1 MTKKTSKWLLVS
13 VLTALLTT
21 LIAFGTGPTNVTAA
35 AGRTLVYGSTAD
47 PKGLSPLSTA
57 DTVSSN
63 VIQQIYETLFRQD
76 AKTLKAKP
84 WLAKSYERKSATD
97 WIIHLRTGI
106 KFQDGTPFN
115 AAAVKYTF
123 DQMKDPKRAAPRA
136 SLLEP
141 IASTTVVNDR
151 TVEIKTKYPYGPFL
165 AMLSHPNASIVSPT
179 ADKKGK
185 LNTHPVGTGPFKFKS
200 WTTGDSVKLV
210 RNTDYW
216 GKKPKLAGVTFK
228 TVPDYATAVS
238 MLQTGKIQLLDNV
251 TSDYL
256 SRIKSLTNVKLTNK
270 VGTPMRYFGFNMQ
283 SNPGK
288 NKKFR
293 QAAAYAINAK
303 TYVAQLNG
311 LGTYNPSLI
320 GPELFGY
327 NKNDKKAATT
337 YNLRKAKELV
347 KANGFNKKTYTILVG
362 NQPAYVQMAQVVQ
375 QQLAKAGIKV
385 KIEKQ
390 EWATYLT
397 TLASGKFEMTFSG
410 WANSTGDAS
419 ELFYPNLDSKNIG
432 SSNYMR
438 YSNKQFDAE
447 VEKSRETLNTSE
459 RKKALSAANKIAM
472 KDLPWIVMDHNSVA
486 VAQAKDLKGVTVLP
500 TGMWY
505 LGGAYFN

>member
-1 MTKKTSKWLLVS
+1 MAKKMQKWVFVSMLVAALAVLVAWRSNS
-13 VLTALLTT
+13 VAV
-21 LIAFGTGPTNVTAA
+21 NAA
-35 AGRTLVYGSTAD
+35 SERTLVYGATAD
-47 PKGLSPLSTA
+47 PKGLSPLATA

-63 VIQQIYETLFRQD
+63 VIQQVYETLFRQD
-76 AKTLKAKP
+76 PKTLKAKP
-84 WLAKSYERKSATD
+84 WLATSYDRKSATD
-97 WIIHLRTGI
+97 WVIHLRKGV

-141 IASTTVVNDR
+141 IASTTVVNDS

-165 AMLSHPNASIVSPT
+165 AMLSHSNASIVSPT
-179 ADKKGK
+179 ADKKGH
-185 LNTHPVGTGPFKFKS
+185 LNTHPVGTGAFKFKS

-210 RNTDYW
+210 RNNNYW

-256 SRIKSLTNVKLTNK
+256 SRIKSLSNVTLSNKL
-270 VGTPMRYFGFNMQ
+270 GTPLRYFGFNM
-283 SNPGK
+283 STKPGN

-293 QAAAYAINAK
+293 QAVAYAINAK
-303 TYVAQLNG
+303 TYVAQLDG
-311 LGTYNPSLI
+311 LGIYNPSLI
-320 GPELFGY
+320 GPKLFSY

-337 YNLRKAKELV
+337 YNLQKAKKLV
-347 KANGFNKKTYTILVG
+347 KANGFGKKTYTILVG

-397 TLASGKFEMTFSG
+397 TMATGKFEMTFSG

-447 VEKSRETLNTSE
+447 VEKSRQTLNTAE

-472 KDLPWIVMDHNSVA
+472 KDLPWIVMDHNTVA
-486 VAQAKDLKGVTVLP
+486 VAQAKSLRGVTVLP
-500 TGMWY
+500 TGLWY
-505 LGGAYFN
+505 VGGAYFK